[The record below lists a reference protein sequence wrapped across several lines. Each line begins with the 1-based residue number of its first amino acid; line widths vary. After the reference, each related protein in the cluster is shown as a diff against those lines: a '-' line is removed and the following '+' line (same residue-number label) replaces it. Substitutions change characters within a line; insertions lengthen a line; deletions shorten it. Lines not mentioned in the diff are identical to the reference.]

1 MVIEAM
7 KEADRGIADYK
18 RIKMITQIVFC
29 KQKTEMQFI
38 KPATLQ

>member
-1 MVIEAM
+1 MVIEA
-7 KEADRGIADYK
+7 KRDRRFQIDWWIA
-18 RIKMITQIVFC
+18 QIVFC